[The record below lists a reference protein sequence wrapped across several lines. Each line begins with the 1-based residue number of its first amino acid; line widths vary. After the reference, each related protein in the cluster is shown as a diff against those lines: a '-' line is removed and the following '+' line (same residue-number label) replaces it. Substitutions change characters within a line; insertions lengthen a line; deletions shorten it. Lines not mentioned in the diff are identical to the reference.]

1 MSNVIPN
8 PKRIVRVNIEQE
20 KVRTAVKVLA
30 KHVQP
35 TKLTIEND
43 IMNYYQFQSA
53 TKGLDTGMFLEVCL
67 HKVDNDKTDIHI
79 EVRRVFGHI
88 NTIAEIDDAW
98 GFVNGFT
105 NMMGKA
111 LRGEIS

>member
-8 PKRIVRVNIEQE
+8 PKRVLRVNYELE
-20 KVRTAVKVLA
+20 KIRAAVKTLA

-53 TKGLDTGMFLEVCL
+53 AKGLDLGMFLEICL
-67 HKVDNDKTDIHI
+67 HEVEPSKTDIHI
-79 EVRRVFGHI
+79 EVRRASGHI
-88 NTIAEIDDAW
+88 NGLAEVDDAW

-105 NMMGKA
+105 NMVGKV
-111 LRGEIS
+111 LRGELS